1 MNSQEMLDI
10 VDKNDNVIGII
21 GRDDYYAADLKPEG
35 YLRAAD
41 MFLVND
47 AGEFWVPKRT
57 SSKKSFPNC
66 LDFSVG
72 GHVSS
77 GEDYF
82 TTILREAEEEINVKL
97 KSKDVVLIDIQRNAK
112 GYFFNALYIYRTN
125 ETPDYNPDD
134 FQSAEWLAPKT
145 LLENLDAGVPAKDN
159 IRFAIERISKSGKL
173 KSL

>member
-1 MNSQEMLDI
+1 MSSQEILDL
-10 VDKNDNVIGII
+10 VDKNDQIIGTI

-47 AGEFWVPKRT
+47 AGELWVPKRT
-57 SSKKSFPNC
+57 SNKRAFPGC

-97 KSKDVVLIDIQRNAK
+97 KPEDVILIDVQRNEK

-125 ETPDYNPDD
+125 ETPGYNRDD

-145 LLENLDAGVPAKDN
+145 LLEKLDAGVPAKDN

>member
-1 MNSQEMLDI
+1 MLDL
-10 VDKNDNVIGII
+10 VDKDDKVIGII
-21 GRDDYYAADLKPEG
+21 GRDDYYVAEPAPEG

-77 GEDYF
+77 GEDYL

-97 KSKDVVLIDIQRNAK
+97 KPEDVILIDVQRNEK
-112 GYFFNALYIYRTN
+112 NYFFNALYIYKTN
-125 ETPDYNPDD
+125 KTPNYNLDD
-134 FQSAEWLAPKT
+134 FQSAEWLAPMT
-145 LLENLDAGVPAKDN
+145 LLEKLDAEVPAKGN
-159 IRFAIERISKSGKL
+159 IRVAVERIFKSGKL